1 MLAVLAAFMVLWNI
15 YDFGIKS
22 SLKDAEKETET
33 SGYVRKQRYTTASY
47 YNRNVYDMAEELSEP
62 YSDTGLTVGI
72 VPHHTTA
79 SKLISS
85 FFKSVDGNF
94 DAVIV
99 IGPNHSAAGGSIV
112 YSDLN
117 FSTEYGNVNCCYD
130 LNRMIAEDA
139 ELSALL
145 DNNIV
150 KTEHSC
156 GILIPYI
163 ADKCPDAELAIL
175 LLSGNVGEKKA
186 QRIAELIKDYGEDKN
201 ILVIGSVDFSHNLKP
216 EEAKQNDEYVK
227 AGIERND
234 YNQIFKLDSG
244 FLDSPQTVA
253 VILKYAQAVD
263 KKLKLLEQSMS
274 YTERGID
281 ESLVKDRKDTT
292 TYLVYGT

>member
-1 MLAVLAAFMVLWNI
+1 MLALLAAFMVLRSM
-15 YDFGIKS
+15 YSFGLKS
-22 SLKDAEKETET
+22 NLSDAEKEMET
-33 SGYVRKQRYTTASY
+33 DEYVRKQRYTAVSY
-47 YNRNVYDMAEELSEP
+47 YDRNVYDTAEELSEP

-72 VPHHTTA
+72 VPHHATA
-79 SKLISS
+79 AKLISS
-85 FFKSVDGNF
+85 FFKSVDSNF

-112 YSDLN
+112 YSDLS
-117 FSTEYGNVNCCYD
+117 FSTEYGNINCCEK
-130 LNRMIAEDA
+130 LNRMIAEDI

-163 ADKCPDAELAIL
+163 ADKCPDAELAII
-175 LLSGNVGEKKA
+175 LLSGNIGEKKA
-186 QRIAELIKDYGEDKN
+186 QRIAELIKSYGEDKN
-201 ILVIGSVDFSHNLKP
+201 ILLIGSADFSHNLTPQK
-216 EEAKQNDEYVK
+216 AKQNDEYVK
-227 AGIERND
+227 DRIERND
-234 YNQIFKLDSG
+234 YNGIFKLDSG

-263 KKLKLLEQSMS
+263 KRLKLLEKSMS

-281 ESLVKDRKDTT
+281 ENLVEDRRNTT
-292 TYLVYGT
+292 TYLVYGV